1 MAVKILIKMRFKE
14 KDIGKISK
22 MLITR
27 RYGAMEQEGYIS
39 SETMWDLDDSQR
51 VVVSSMW
58 QNIES
63 WNRWRNSEKRKAIE
77 SQFSDYL
84 DGPTQY
90 EHFFIGL
97 YPH

>member
-1 MAVKILIKMRFKE
+1 MAVKILIKRRFKE
-14 KDIGKISK
+14 DDIGKISK
-22 MLITR
+22 MLITK

-39 SETMWDLDDSQR
+39 SETMWDLDDPRR

-58 QNIES
+58 QNIENWNS
-63 WNRWRNSEKRKAIE
+63 WKNSEKRKTIE

-84 DGPTQY
+84 DGPTEF